1 MLMML
6 EMPPRLEGKGPTLA
20 TVVEVG
26 RILER
31 AREEGPISLAE
42 VGRRMAAKRVRHAAI
57 RTSVDFLKQ
66 LGFVMEGSKGVHWT
80 FNRDRKF
87 WAAARRAR
95 PL

>member
-1 MLMML
+1 MML
-6 EMPPRLEGKGPTLA
+6 EMPRPTAGKGPTLA

-26 RILER
+26 KILEG
-31 AREEGPISLAE
+31 ARGEGPISLAE
-42 VGRRMAAKRVRHAAI
+42 IGRRMSAKRVRHSAI

-66 LGFVMEGSKGVHWT
+66 LGFVMEGTKGVHWT
-80 FNRDRKF
+80 FNRDRRF